1 MPQLCGQPPGAFF
14 LPLFSLQ
21 GQRIFLSPP
30 VRICAAETKNNA
42 CCHDLKNAGLKRY
55 FPLPIPWTGARISAA
70 DSFRS
75 SSDAGDGVSDK
86 SSMTSVLPK
95 KRSKPNASKSN
106 TAFVADFFGIP
117 ALMIRSM
124 SCFCL
129 ECPVFRLQCPV
140 F

>member
-1 MPQLCGQPPGAFF
+1 MSVTLFHRDVNSFF
-14 LPLFSLQ
+14 FS
-21 GQRIFLSPP
+21 S

-55 FPLPIPWTGARISAA
+55 FPLPIPLTGARISAA
-70 DSFRS
+70 DNFRS

-106 TAFVADFFGIP
+106 TAFGADFFGIP
-117 ALMIRSM
+117 ALTIRSM
-124 SCFCL
+124 SCFLSSMSCFSL
-129 ECPVFRLQCPV
+129 LMSCFFESAADMHRSV
-140 F
+140 